1 MGAVA
6 FFKHAAKYLMHFI
19 TPYFHY
25 TPLDGSF
32 WQNTKAVVSDIGMY
46 ATAFL
51 IFLLGWY
58 LFTKIKKYV
67 VLALMSPILAML
79 SEKTEQILT
88 QKECPFD
95 RKKFILDL
103 LRGIVIAFRNLM
115 MEVLLSLILWSAVI
129 YISIALP
136 PLSFL
141 LAPASAVLSF
151 AIGAYFFGFSTMD
164 YCSERKQRGVKESIK
179 YIRKL
184 RFTAIGNGTVFSLL
198 FLIPFMGV
206 SCGTIICTV
215 AASLSVH
222 EIDSVTE
229 RIRPMKQE
237 NQNRKLSQ

>member
-19 TPYFHY
+19 KPYFHY
-25 TPLDGSF
+25 TPLDGSL
-32 WQNTKAVVSDIGMY
+32 WQNTKAFVSDIGMY

-51 IFLLGWY
+51 MFLLGWY

-67 VLALMSPILAML
+67 VLALMSPILAIL

-88 QKECPFD
+88 QKEYPFN
-95 RKKFILDL
+95 RKKFIQDL
-103 LRGIVIAFRNLM
+103 LRGMVIAFRNLM
-115 MEVLLSLILWSAVI
+115 MEVLWSMILWSAVI
-129 YISIALP
+129 YISIAVP

-151 AIGAYFFGFSTMD
+151 ALGAYYFGFSTMD
-164 YCSERKQRGVKESIK
+164 YCNERKKRRVMESIK
-179 YIRKL
+179 FIRKH
-184 RFTAIGNGTVFSLL
+184 RFTAIGNGTIFSLL
-198 FLIPFMGV
+198 FMIPFVGV

-222 EIDSVTE
+222 EIDSSTE
-229 RIRPMKQE
+229 RMIVTTDDK
-237 NQNRKLSQ
+237 QNRN